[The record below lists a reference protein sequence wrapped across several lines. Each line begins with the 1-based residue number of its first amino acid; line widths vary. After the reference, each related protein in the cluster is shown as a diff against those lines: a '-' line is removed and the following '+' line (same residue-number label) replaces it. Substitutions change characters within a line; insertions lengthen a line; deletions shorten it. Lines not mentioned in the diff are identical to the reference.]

1 MRLYHFSDKNNLK
14 SLDPNEFG
22 KNSFT
27 KSDRKISD
35 VPRVFFY
42 TDPSQ
47 KESFFKTP
55 SIFLYSTEVNKD
67 LIYDLSEDK
76 ENLKNKFLS
85 KRKDID
91 ALLKH
96 LASNNCQYKGLKY
109 KTPQFD
115 VVIWFEEI
123 NVTKISIP

>member
-14 SLDPNEFG
+14 SLNPNEFG

-27 KSDRKISD
+27 KSDFKVSD

-42 TDPSQ
+42 TDPSE

-55 SIFLYSTEVNKD
+55 SVFLYSAEVNED

-76 ENLKNKFLS
+76 ENLKKKFFS
-85 KRKDID
+85 QRADIH
-91 ALLKH
+91 ALLKY
-96 LASNNCQYKGLKY
+96 LASDICKYKGLKY
-109 KTPQFD
+109 KNYQFN

-123 NVTKISIP
+123 NVTKISNP